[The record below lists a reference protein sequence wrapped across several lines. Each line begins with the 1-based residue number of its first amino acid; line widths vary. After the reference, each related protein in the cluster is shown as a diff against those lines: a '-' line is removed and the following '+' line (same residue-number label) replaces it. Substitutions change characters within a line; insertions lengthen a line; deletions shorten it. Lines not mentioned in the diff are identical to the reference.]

1 MAFSYSLKSSFWE
14 LQKNFFLYNK
24 KNAGKKM
31 CFHSLCVVIATA
43 SISTARICD
52 GNSDRRRV
60 NQQLVL
66 VSQMSGKECFAWI
79 RFGA

>member
-1 MAFSYSLKSSFWE
+1 
-14 LQKNFFLYNK
+14 
-24 KNAGKKM
+24 M